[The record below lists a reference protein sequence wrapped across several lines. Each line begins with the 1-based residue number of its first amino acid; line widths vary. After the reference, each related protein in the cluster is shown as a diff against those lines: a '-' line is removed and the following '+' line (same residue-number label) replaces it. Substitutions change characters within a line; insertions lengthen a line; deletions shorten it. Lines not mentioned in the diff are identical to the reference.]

1 VNLRGEFGINGVL
14 PGEYYLMAVPE
25 ESAADWRDPAALD
38 ALARVATRITIA
50 EGETKTIGLR
60 VTEIPR

>member
-1 VNLRGEFGINGVL
+1 LAR
-14 PGEYYLMAVPE
+14 
-25 ESAADWRDPAALD
+25 SAALD